1 MQTEPN
7 GTPSL
12 DSTAAGS
19 DGDPPC
25 GRLIMVSNRGPLEHY
40 IDDTGRLQR
49 RFCSGGVAT
58 ALSALTTSTPL
69 TWIANASSDAD
80 RRLAGQDRIIQL
92 ERGKCLRLV
101 APAMDASDLFYNTF
115 CNPILWFVHH
125 SLWGLLQRDDAERQA
140 LDAWEHGYLPVN
152 QAFAEAVV
160 EELERSERPGHVMLH
175 DYHFYAA
182 PLFIR
187 NLRPATVLQ
196 HFIHVPWPEPQGWQQ
211 LPRPIVESICEGLL
225 ANDSVVFQ
233 TTQSVDHFVRTC
245 EAFLPDAE
253 IAADGGGVTH
263 GGRTTRVW
271 ANPVSVDIWDLRGQ
285 LTSPEAETYRASL
298 GAAAGEQT
306 IVRVDRLDPSKNI
319 VAGFRAFDRL
329 LERHPEWAGAVRF
342 LAFLVPSR
350 TGIPEY
356 RTYAEEVFAEVA
368 AVNARHARPGWT
380 PITVFHEENRLQALV
395 ALSLYDVLLVNP
407 VADGMNLVSKE
418 GPVLNEHEGV
428 LVLSKS
434 AGSYAELG
442 EAALAVR
449 SDDIDGTA
457 EALHAALALPAD
469 ERRQRAQSL
478 RESVL
483 RHDLRRWLSLLL
495 ADLEGAEGAVS
506 TVAEATPPR

>member
-1 MQTEPN
+1 MQTELNGKPN
-7 GTPSL
+7 L
-12 DSTAAGS
+12 DSSAAES
-19 DGDPPC
+19 DRDHPC

-49 RFCSGGVAT
+49 RWNSGGVAT

-80 RRLAGQDRIIQL
+80 RKLAERGRIVEL
-92 ERGKCLRLV
+92 EHGKCLRLV
-101 APAMDASDLFYNTF
+101 APEVDASDLFYNTF

-125 SLWGLLQRDDAERQA
+125 SLCGLLQREDAEQQA

-187 NLRPATVLQ
+187 NLSPTTVLQ
-196 HFIHVPWPEPQGWQQ
+196 HFIHVPWPEPEGWRQ

-233 TTQSVDHFVRTC
+233 TEQSVSNFIRTC

-253 IAADGGGVTH
+253 IAADGDSITH
-263 GGRTTRVW
+263 AGRTTRVW

-285 LTSPEAETYRASL
+285 LMSPEAETYRASL
-298 GAAAGEQT
+298 SAAKGQRT

-329 LERHPEWAGAVRF
+329 LEQHPEWAGAVRF

-356 RTYAEEVFAEVA
+356 RTYAEEVFAEVE
-368 AVNARHARPGWT
+368 AVNERHAGPGWT

-407 VADGMNLVSKE
+407 VVDGMNLVSKE
-418 GPVLNEHEGV
+418 GPVLNERDGV

-442 EAALAVR
+442 EAALAVC

-457 EALHAALALPAD
+457 EALHAALGLPAD

-478 RESVL
+478 RAAVL

-495 ADLEGAEGAVS
+495 ADLGGAES
-506 TVAEATPPR
+506 TLPTVAEATGPR